1 MAAQNDLLADIAEAV
16 KEGSEDKSA
25 SLCEQALEEGLSPQM
40 ILGEGLSKGMHEVGE
55 LYKRHEIFLPEM
67 LLAAEAMHSGVAAL
81 APSLKS
87 EGDPP
92 ERETVVIGV
101 VEGDVHEIGKNL
113 VGVMLE
119 AEGYEV
125 VDLGYDVAAQEFLD
139 ELTTKGAEVL
149 ALSTMMTTTLSN
161 MRRTV
166 ELANA
171 LDPKPLVIVGGAP
184 LSEAVADDMGAAGY
198 EDNAAKVHSLI
209 RRLLD

>member
-1 MAAQNDLLADIAEAV
+1 MAAQSDLLAGIAAAV
-16 KEGSEDKSA
+16 REGSEDRSA
-25 SLCEQALEEGLSPQM
+25 SLCEQALEKGFSPQE
-40 ILGEGLSKGMHEVGE
+40 ILREGLSKGMHEVGE
-55 LYKRHEIFLPEM
+55 LYERHEIFLPEL
-67 LLAAEAMHSGVAAL
+67 LLAADAMHSGIAAL

-87 EGDPP
+87 EGNPP

-101 VEGDVHEIGKNL
+101 VEGDVHEIGKNM

-125 VDLGYDVAAQEFLD
+125 VDLGYDVAAQDFLD
-139 ELTTKGAEVL
+139 ELTTKGAKVL
-149 ALSTMMTTTLSN
+149 ALSTMMTTTLPN

-184 LSEAVADDMGAAGY
+184 LSEAVAADMGATGY
-198 EDNAAKVHSLI
+198 EDNAAKVHALL